1 MRTRYIPENSI
12 EVRNDEC
19 NTVCYLTA
27 YDTGR
32 YSVVGYSGRRTK
44 SDFAYS
50 YKNLTSAEAKIEDHF
65 VNIQRGL
72 DQKAQWKAD
81 KKARAQE
88 FKKSV
93 EVGSHLRI
101 VFSYTMTLNQF
112 YKVIE
117 KKGNKVVIQSV
128 QKTWTDGDI
137 GYTGEVA
144 PTNELV
150 GEPFKANFSANG
162 LTIEGQTA
170 TICSLNDSFYQNHMD

>member
-12 EVRNDEC
+12 EIKNEKC
-19 NTVCYLTA
+19 NAVCYLISF
-27 YDTGR
+27 DTGKFGL
-32 YSVVGYSGRRTK
+32 YGYSGRKTK

-50 YKNLTSAEAKIEDHF
+50 YAKLENAETKIEEYFSD
-65 VNIQRGL
+65 IQRGL
-72 DQKAQWKAD
+72 DQKAQWKAE

-88 FKKSV
+88 FKKAV
-93 EVGSHLRI
+93 EVGSYLRT